1 MCKVS
6 FIVIAYNIKNYIEK
20 CIRSI
25 LEQTLNDIEVI
36 IVDDGSKDGTLE
48 ILNTLSKEDSRIKL
62 ISQKNMGANAARK
75 TGLKYANGEYINF
88 IDGDDWVSNEL
99 AEKMYG
105 LARKKNSDI
114 ICYDYYVAYDDKN
127 NKEITN
133 DKYEDINGDKYLELI
148 LTRKVF
154 QNVWNRFIKRDFI
167 EKTEFLNT
175 PDSGMGED
183 LADNI
188 VWGLGKPSVFMSNE
202 KLYFYYKRNDSA
214 MNKSSARN
222 LEIKDSLEYIE
233 KIVNEKGLYEKYR
246 QEIEF
251 LWFEHC
257 YSYRIFYTE
266 VEIDVYHKKL
276 YEMWKNKSKKINIKD
291 NKYYKEYISTLPL
304 NMKIIKKLF
313 DINYNLGCIL
323 LKQKKFLERL
333 KYKI

>member
-6 FIVIAYNIKNYIEK
+6 FIVISYNIKNYIEK

-99 AEKMYG
+99 AEKMYR

-114 ICYDYYVAYDDKN
+114 ICYDYYVAYDNKN
-127 NKEITN
+127 NKEFIN
-133 DKYEDINGDKYLELI
+133 DKYEDINGDKYLKLL
-148 LTRKVF
+148 LTRKIF
-154 QNVWNRFIKRDFI
+154 QNVWNRFIKREFI

-188 VWGLGKPSVFMSNE
+188 VWGLGKPSVSMSDE

-233 KIVNEKGLYEKYR
+233 KIFKEKGLYEKYS

-266 VEIDVYHKKL
+266 VEIDIYHKKL

-323 LKQKKFLERL
+323 LKQKKFLEKL